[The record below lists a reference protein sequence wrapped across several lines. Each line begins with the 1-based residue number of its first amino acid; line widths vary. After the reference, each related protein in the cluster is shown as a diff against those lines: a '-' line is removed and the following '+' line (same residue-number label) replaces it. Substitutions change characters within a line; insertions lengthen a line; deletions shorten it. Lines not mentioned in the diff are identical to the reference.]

1 MLVVLC
7 AIRKMLECIFTKREL
22 RLLDDLL
29 PEAGMGVRRGRS
41 PHKHKH
47 KRHNSGADMELAEEL
62 TVGQIRNWRQL
73 VMMDSRA
80 SVFSIGFHYR
90 VLIPDAINLCLRD
103 HCSNGNRQRSAGKPV
118 PSRNRESRS
127 AWSRIQSRLGYF
139 LSLGFSTGFV

>member
-1 MLVVLC
+1 MDFSHVIQVMLVVLC

-73 VMMDSRA
+73 VLTHSRA
-80 SVFSIGFHYR
+80 SVFTIGLHYR
-90 VLIPDAINLCLRD
+90 VLIRDAINLCLKD
-103 HCSNGNRQRSAGKPV
+103 HCSYVNSIISLTSLLLKYLAKIFGGI
-118 PSRNRESRS
+118 ES
-127 AWSRIQSRLGYF
+127 
-139 LSLGFSTGFV
+139 